1 MKEEDYKR
9 LVELL
14 INAVNNRT
22 RQRNYFRLYCQLLE
36 NEITEKEFDNEIDDN
51 EDEYVINN
59 DKDYSENDIELISE
73 LKGRILDFDCEFI
86 DDIEDLFSLKILR

>member
-9 LVELL
+9 LTELL

-36 NEITEKEFDNEIDDN
+36 NEITEKEFDKEIDDN
-51 EDEYVINN
+51 EDEYVISN
-59 DKDYSENDIELISE
+59 DTVYSENDIGLISK
-73 LKGRILDFDCEFI
+73 LKGKILDFDCEFI
-86 DDIEDLFSLKILR
+86 DEIEDLFSLKILK